1 MPSLPHHNE
10 LGDGLEKLISDTI
23 EDLHSII
30 VHFPIALLV
39 LLAALTLYVV
49 LRPKSGMLQTTWL
62 LLVLGTLGAIA
73 ATVSGLV
80 SHFPYEE
87 TDLHDIIETHQ
98 FWSFGVTAL
107 FIAVTVWR
115 FISRQRGSD
124 CGASVPFLVV
134 VLAGTGLLFMSGL
147 TGGDLVFDYGINV
160 RGINPLLDE

>member
-1 MPSLPHHNE
+1 M
-10 LGDGLEKLISDTI
+10 EKLISDTI

-49 LRPKSGMLQTTWL
+49 LRPRSGMLQTTWL
-62 LLVLGTLGAIA
+62 LLVLGTVGAIA

-87 TDLHDIIETHQ
+87 TELHSIIETHQ

-107 FIAVTVWR
+107 FIAATIWR
-115 FISRQRGSD
+115 FISRRRGSD

-134 VLAGTGLLFMSGL
+134 IAFGTGLLVMSGM

-160 RGINPLLDE
+160 RGINPLLDR